1 MRFIAVL
8 NRDGGTL
15 RTTDLDAFSQRLDS
29 ILTSSGHSVEINIV
43 HGKDIVTELKRAAR
57 KRNGDVILAGGGDG
71 TVSAAAAALM
81 DSDKAL
87 AVLPAGTMNLFAR
100 GLGIPQQLDAA
111 LQAFAAGDIKA
122 VDLASA
128 DGRPFVHQFSI
139 GLHAKMVV
147 LREKME
153 FASRL
158 GKIGASVKAAY
169 RTVMNPPSMRVQL
182 TIGGTEIVTKTSG
195 IGISNN
201 LFGEGHLPYAD
212 APDGGVLGIYVT
224 VARERGELIRMAANM
239 ARGKW
244 RDNDQVEIHEAEE
257 AEVKLLSKNRRFRCV
272 IDGELFP
279 LKDTTCIR
287 IHKKALKV
295 LVPSAE
301 KNAKAA

>member
-15 RTTDLDAFSQRLDS
+15 RTTDLDAFSARLTS
-29 ILTSSGHSVEINIV
+29 ILTAAGHTVDINLV
-43 HGKDIVTELKRAAR
+43 NGKDVVAALKKAASR
-57 KRNGDVILAGGGDG
+57 KWADVIIAGGGDG

-81 DSDKAL
+81 NSDKAL

-111 LQAFAAGDIKA
+111 LQAFAGGDVRA

-128 DGRPFVHQFSI
+128 DGKPFVHQFSI

-169 RTVMNPPSMRVQL
+169 RTVMKPPSMRVQL
-182 TIGGTEIVTKTSG
+182 TIGGTEIVTRTSG

-212 APDGGVLGIYVT
+212 EPDGGVLGIYVT
-224 VARERGELIRMAANM
+224 VAQERGELIRMAANM
-239 ARGKW
+239 ALGKW
-244 RDNDQVEIHEAEE
+244 RDNDHVEIHEAEE
-257 AEVKLLSKNRRFRCV
+257 AELKLLSKNRRFRCV

-279 LKDTTCIR
+279 LKDTTRIR